1 MIIKDKGYS
10 IDLDSYKGLVDREIT
25 GKLLVDIGEQ
35 NKDVVLAGAD
45 AVASCGGK
53 VFRDKFPQRTFD
65 FGIAEPNMV
74 SAAAGLANQGKIVI
88 CGIFGFLV
96 TRTAEQIKLDVCYN
110 HNPVKIFCSASGF
123 DLSAGGFTHH
133 GIEDISILRNFPE
146 MTIIQ
151 PASPLETIIA
161 CFKAI
166 LIHEGAVYLRLS
178 RTIRDEI
185 YKENELNFE
194 IGKAV
199 ILRQGKDVTL
209 VATGGRPV
217 KAALQAADALSSE
230 GISARVLN
238 IHTIKPID
246 EEAIL
251 KAAQET
257 QGFVTVEEANISGGL
272 GSAVNDIVSDKNPKF
287 VKKIGIPNDHFSIIG
302 HSADELCDYF
312 GISSSNIVK
321 KTKEIL
327 V

>member
-10 IDLDSYKGLVDREIT
+10 IDLDRYKGLVDREIT

-45 AVASCGGK
+45 AVDSCGGK
-53 VFRDKFPQRTFD
+53 AFREKFPHRTFD
-65 FGIAEPNMV
+65 FGIAEPTLV
-74 SAAAGLANQGKIVI
+74 SATAGLAKQGKIAI

-96 TRTAEQIKLDVCYN
+96 TRSAEQIKLDVCYN
-110 HNPVKIFCSASGF
+110 HNPVKIFSTASGF
-123 DLSAGGFTHH
+123 DMFAGGFTHH
-133 GIEDISILRNFPE
+133 SIEDISILRNFPE

-185 YKENELNFE
+185 YKESELNFE

-199 ILRQGKDVTL
+199 TLRSGKDITL

-217 KAALQAADALSSE
+217 KAALQAADSLSSE
-230 GISARVLN
+230 GIAARVLN

-246 EEAIL
+246 KEAIL

-257 QGFVTVEEANISGGL
+257 KGFVTIEEANISGGM
-272 GSAVNDIVSDKNPKF
+272 GSAVNDIVSDKNPKY
-287 VKKIGIPNDHFSIIG
+287 VKKIGIPNDRFSVIG
-302 HSADELCDYF
+302 HSANELCEYF

-321 KTKEIL
+321 KAREIL
-327 V
+327 R

>member
-1 MIIKDKGYS
+1 MIIKSKNFF

-25 GKLLVDIGEQ
+25 GKLLVDMGEQ
-35 NKDVVLAGAD
+35 NKDIILAGAD
-45 AVASCGGK
+45 AIASCGGNI
-53 VFRDKFPQRTFD
+53 FREKFPKRTFD
-65 FGIAEPNMV
+65 FGIAEPNLI
-74 SAAAGLANQGKIVI
+74 SAAAGLAKQGKIVI

-96 TRTAEQIKLDVCYN
+96 TRTAEQIKLDICYN
-110 HNPVKIFCSASGF
+110 HNPVKIFSTANGF
-123 DLSAGGFTHH
+123 DLFAGGFTHH
-133 GIEDISILRNFPE
+133 AIEDISILRNFPGIV
-146 MTIIQ
+146 IIQ
-151 PASPLETIIA
+151 PASPLETILA
-161 CFKAI
+161 CFNAI
-166 LIHEGAVYLRLS
+166 LNYEGAVYLRLS
-178 RTIRDEI
+178 RTMRDEI

-199 ILRQGKDVTL
+199 TLKQGEDITL
-209 VATGGRPV
+209 VATGARPV

-287 VKKIGIPNDHFSIIG
+287 VKKIGIPNDRFSVIG

-321 KTKEIL
+321 KAKEIL
-327 V
+327 D

>member
-1 MIIKDKGYS
+1 MIIKEKNYS

-25 GKLLVDIGEQ
+25 GKLLVDMGEQ
-35 NKDVVLAGAD
+35 NEDIVLVGAD

-53 VFRDKFPQRTFD
+53 AFHDKFPQRTFD

-74 SAAAGLANQGKIVI
+74 SAAAGLAKQGKITI
-88 CGIFGFLV
+88 CGTFGFLV

-110 HNPVKIFCSASGF
+110 HNPVKLMSTASGF
-123 DLSAGGFTHH
+123 DMFAGGYTHH
-133 GIEDISILRNFPE
+133 CIEDISILRNFPDI
-146 MTIIQ
+146 TIIQ
-151 PASPLETIIA
+151 PASPLETIAA

-178 RTIRDEI
+178 RTIREEI
-185 YKENELNFE
+185 YKEGEFNFE

-199 ILRQGKDVTL
+199 TLRQGKDITL

-272 GSAVNDIVSDKNPKF
+272 GSAVNDIVCDKNPKF
-287 VKKIGIPNDHFSIIG
+287 VKKIGIPNDRFTVIG
-302 HSADELCDYF
+302 HSADELCKYF
-312 GISSSNIVK
+312 GISAANIVK
-321 KTKEIL
+321 KAKEIL

>member
-1 MIIKDKGYS
+1 MIIKSKNFF

-25 GKLLVDIGEQ
+25 GKLLVDMGEQ
-35 NKDVVLAGAD
+35 NKDVILAGAD
-45 AVASCGGK
+45 AIASCGGNI
-53 VFRDKFPQRTFD
+53 FREKFPKRTFD
-65 FGIAEPNMV
+65 FGIAEPNLI
-74 SAAAGLANQGKIVI
+74 SAAAGLAKQGKIVI

-96 TRTAEQIKLDVCYN
+96 TRTAEQIKLDICYN
-110 HNPVKIFCSASGF
+110 HNPVKIFSTANGF
-123 DLSAGGFTHH
+123 DLFAGGFTHH
-133 GIEDISILRNFPE
+133 AIEDISILRNFPGIV
-146 MTIIQ
+146 IIQ
-151 PASPLETIIA
+151 PASPLETILA
-161 CFKAI
+161 CFNAI
-166 LIHEGAVYLRLS
+166 LNYEGAVYLRLS
-178 RTIRDEI
+178 RTMRDEI

-199 ILRQGKDVTL
+199 TLKQGEDITL
-209 VATGGRPV
+209 VATGARPV

-287 VKKIGIPNDHFSIIG
+287 VKKIGIPNDRFSVIG

-321 KTKEIL
+321 KAKEIL
-327 V
+327 D

>member
-45 AVASCGGK
+45 AVVSCGGK
-53 VFRDKFPQRTFD
+53 TFQDKFPQRTFD

-74 SAAAGLANQGKIVI
+74 SAAAGLAKQGKIAI
-88 CGIFGFLV
+88 CGTFGFLV

-110 HNPVKIFCSASGF
+110 HNPVKLISTASGF
-123 DLSAGGFTHH
+123 DMFAGGFTHH
-133 GIEDISILRNFPE
+133 AIEDISILRNFPDI
-146 MTIIQ
+146 TIIQ

-166 LIHEGAVYLRLS
+166 LIHDGAVYLRLS

-199 ILRQGKDVTL
+199 TLRQGEDVTL

-217 KAALQAADALSSE
+217 KAAMQAANALSSE

-287 VKKIGIPNDHFSIIG
+287 VKKIGIPNDRFSVIG

-321 KTKEIL
+321 KAKEIL
-327 V
+327 I

>member
-1 MIIKDKGYS
+1 MIIKSKNFF

-25 GKLLVDIGEQ
+25 GKLLVDMGEQ
-35 NKDVVLAGAD
+35 NKDVILAGAD
-45 AVASCGGK
+45 AIASCGGNI
-53 VFRDKFPQRTFD
+53 FREKFPKRTFD
-65 FGIAEPNMV
+65 FGIAEPNLI
-74 SAAAGLANQGKIVI
+74 SAAAGLAKQGKIVI

-96 TRTAEQIKLDVCYN
+96 TRTAEQIKLDICYN
-110 HNPVKIFCSASGF
+110 HNPVKIFSTANGF
-123 DLSAGGFTHH
+123 DLFAGGFTHH
-133 GIEDISILRNFPE
+133 AIEDISILRNFPGIV
-146 MTIIQ
+146 IIQ
-151 PASPLETIIA
+151 PASPLETILA
-161 CFKAI
+161 CFNAI
-166 LIHEGAVYLRLS
+166 LNYEGAVYLRLS
-178 RTIRDEI
+178 RTMRDEI
-185 YKENELNFE
+185 YQEDKLNFE

-199 ILRQGKDVTL
+199 TLKQGEDITL
-209 VATGGRPV
+209 VATGARPV

-287 VKKIGIPNDHFSIIG
+287 VKKIGIPNDRFSVIG

-312 GISSSNIVK
+312 GISSSNIIK
-321 KTKEIL
+321 KAKEIL
-327 V
+327 L

>member
-10 IDLDSYKGLVDREIT
+10 IDLDSYEGLVDREIT
-25 GKLLVDIGEQ
+25 GKLLQDMGKQ
-35 NKDVVLAGAD
+35 NEDVVLVGAD
-45 AVASCGGK
+45 AVATCGGK
-53 VFRDKFPQRTFD
+53 AFRDKFPQRTFD

-74 SAAAGLANQGKIVI
+74 SAAAGFAKQSKIAI

-96 TRTAEQIKLDVCYN
+96 DRTAEQIKLDVCYN
-110 HNPVKIFCSASGF
+110 HNPVKIFSTANGF
-123 DLSAGGFTHH
+123 DMFAGGFTHH
-133 GIEDISILRNFPE
+133 GIEDISILRNYPE

-151 PASPLETIIA
+151 PASPLETIIL

-166 LIHEGAVYLRLS
+166 LIHNGAVYLRLS

-199 ILRQGKDVTL
+199 TLRQGEDVTL

-217 KAALQAADALSSE
+217 KAAMQAADALSSE

-272 GSAVNDIVSDKNPKF
+272 GSAVNDIVCDKNPKF
-287 VKKIGIPNDHFSIIG
+287 VKKIGIPNDRFSVIG
-302 HSADELCDYF
+302 HSADELCEYF
-312 GISSSNIVK
+312 GISPSNIVK
-321 KTKEIL
+321 KAKEIL